1 MAKASAKSK
10 KKANSAFMRPL
21 DLSEEL
27 EAVVGRG
34 PMPRTEVT
42 KKIWAYIKKKKLQDP
57 NNLRNIKPDDK
68 LAKVFGSKRTISMFQ
83 MTKVISKHV
92 D

>member
-1 MAKASAKSK
+1 MATK
-10 KKANSAFMRPL
+10 KKAQSAFMRPL
-21 DLSEEL
+21 ELSEEL

-42 KKIWAYIKKKKLQDP
+42 KKLWVYIKKHKLQDP
-57 NNLRNIKPDDK
+57 SNLRNIKPDEK
-68 LAKVFGSKRTISMFQ
+68 LAKVFGSKRTINMFQ
-83 MTKVISKHV
+83 MTKLISKHV